1 MINGGNTQGESTNTY
16 KITND
21 VTKVSISKKDITND
35 KELEGAQLSVLD
47 ENENVVDTWISKD
60 QPHTI
65 EGLKENGTYTL
76 REDLSPL
83 GYYQTTDISFTVNQ
97 GKLVQQVAMKDA
109 PVMYKIKKVD
119 ENGNI
124 VSGVKLK
131 LFDRTDQIEIPLEN
145 DGITTEQPFILDKVL
160 KTGHTYELIEEEI
173 VAGVFQTANLT
184 FVVPKI
190 NNDATCI
197 TITMVDET
205 TGVFVN
211 KVDQYGNG
219 VVNAKLEILE
229 AEENEDGEIHALE
242 GMEPVYTFLTD
253 GKQHDISSFVKGSDE
268 AKKYWYILREAE
280 APFGYAMMED
290 IAFYVTGTKENV
302 QCIQA
307 MDMKKDVRIKVLK
320 KDASSTDTLLKGA
333 TFTLYDKDHQIVKDK
348 DGNDCIL
355 TTDDSGTVQ
364 FEIPYEEGYYIQET
378 KAPKGYQLN
387 ESKFDIV
394 YPENYTF
401 LEPLVIQVEDRPN
414 ETVNTKDESRIFL
427 EVCVLI
433 SSITVGGIWMRIKHV
448 YR

>member
-1 MINGGNTQGESTNTY
+1 MRTVIQGESTNTY

-35 KELEGAQLSVLD
+35 EELEGAQLSVLD
-47 ENENVVDTWISKD
+47 ENENVVDTWISKN

-97 GKLVQQVAMKDA
+97 GKLVQQIEMKDA

-131 LFDRTDQIEIPLEN
+131 LFDRTDQEEIPLEN
-145 DGITTEQPFILDKVL
+145 DGITTEKPFILDKVL

-173 VAGVFQTANLT
+173 VAGVFQAANLT
-184 FVVPKI
+184 FVVPKV
-190 NNDATCI
+190 NNDAACI

-229 AEENEDGEIHALE
+229 AEENENGEVYALE
-242 GMEPVYTFLTD
+242 GVEPVYAFMTD
-253 GKQHDISSFVKGSDE
+253 GRQHDISSYVKGSDE
-268 AKKYWYILREAE
+268 TKKYWYILREVE
-280 APFGYAMMED
+280 SPFGYAMMED

-302 QCIQA
+302 QFIQA
-307 MDMKKDVRIKVLK
+307 MDMKKDVRIKVVK
-320 KDASSTDTLLKGA
+320 KDASSKDTLLKGA

-364 FEIPYEEGYYIQET
+364 FEIPYDDGYYIQET
-378 KAPKGYQLN
+378 KAPQGYQLN
-387 ESKFDIV
+387 QAKFDVV

-401 LEPLVIQVEDRPN
+401 LEPLVIQVEDKPN
-414 ETVNTKDESRIFL
+414 ETVNTEDQSKIFL

-433 SSITVGGIWMRIKHV
+433 SSITVGGVWMRMKHV

>member
-1 MINGGNTQGESTNTY
+1 MLFRS
-16 KITND
+16 
-21 VTKVSISKKDITND
+21 KVSISKKDITND
-35 KELEGAQLSVLD
+35 EELEGAQLSVLD
-47 ENENVVDTWISKD
+47 ENENVIDTWISKD

-97 GKLVQQVAMKDA
+97 GKLVQQIEMKDA

-131 LFDRTDQIEIPLEN
+131 LFDRTDQEEIPLEN
-145 DGITTEQPFILDKVL
+145 DGITTEKPFILDKVL

-173 VAGVFQTANLT
+173 VAGVFQAANLT
-184 FVVPKI
+184 FVVPKV
-190 NNDATCI
+190 NNDAACI

-229 AEENEDGEIHALE
+229 AEENENGEVYALE
-242 GMEPVYTFLTD
+242 GIEPVYAFTTD
-253 GKQHDISSFVKGSDE
+253 GRQHDISSYVKGSDE
-268 AKKYWYILREAE
+268 TKKYWYILREVE
-280 APFGYAMMED
+280 SPFGYAMMDD

-302 QCIQA
+302 QFIQA
-307 MDMKKDVRIKVLK
+307 MDMKKDVRIKVVK
-320 KDASSTDTLLKGA
+320 KDASSKDTLLKGA

-364 FEIPYEEGYYIQET
+364 FEIPYDEGYYIQEI
-378 KAPKGYQLN
+378 KAPQGYQLN
-387 ESKFDIV
+387 QTKFDVV

-401 LEPLVIQVEDRPN
+401 LEQIGRA
-414 ETVNTKDESRIFL
+414 
-427 EVCVLI
+427 
-433 SSITVGGIWMRIKHV
+433 HV
-448 YR
+448 